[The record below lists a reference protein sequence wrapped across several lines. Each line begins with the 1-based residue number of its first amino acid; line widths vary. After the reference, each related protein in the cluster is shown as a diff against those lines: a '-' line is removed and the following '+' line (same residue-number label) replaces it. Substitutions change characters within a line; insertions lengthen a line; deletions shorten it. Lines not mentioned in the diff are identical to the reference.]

1 MFKEFIICVFIV
13 IAIIFG
19 DIITQDY
26 TKEVASNLSDS
37 LTNLR
42 NDVMEQNV
50 DNQKIKYD
58 VENVAKQW
66 EEKHNKLSY
75 YLEHNELEK
84 IETEFTALKSD
95 SETTDYQ
102 QLVESIDKS
111 IFLLKHIED
120 RYAFNL
126 ENIF

>member
-26 TKEVASNLSDS
+26 TKEVVSNLSDS

-42 NDVMEQNV
+42 NDVMEPNA
-50 DNQKIKYD
+50 DNQKIKSG

>member
-19 DIITQDY
+19 DVITQDY
-26 TKEVASNLSDS
+26 TKEVVSNLSDS
-37 LTNLR
+37 LSNLR

-50 DNQKIKYD
+50 DNQKIKSG

-66 EEKHNKLSY
+66 EEKRNKLSY

-84 IETEFTALKSD
+84 IETEFTAIKSD

-126 ENIF
+126 ENIL